1 MRQNVYI
8 TIAITLYTCNNI
20 MCMKKL
26 ILSITFLG
34 ALLFAADASAQTSQS
49 SSSGSS
55 KDEYW
60 GTAKAE
66 SKGVSA
72 DAVDRRA
79 SGMDTRW
86 NAYEDSRRNKFTK
99 DRVKNS
105 KRMKAILKKEKE
117 MHRKHRRDKRRL
129 ARSM

>member
-1 MRQNVYI
+1 
-8 TIAITLYTCNNI
+8 
-20 MCMKKL
+20 MKKL

-34 ALLFAADASAQTSQS
+34 ALLFAADATAQTSQS
-49 SSSGSS
+49 STSASSR
-55 KDEYW
+55 DEYW

-66 SKGVSA
+66 TKGTST

-99 DRVKNS
+99 DRIKHS
-105 KRMKAILKKEKE
+105 KRMKAIVKKEKD